1 MVKTELNQQLQ
12 LTYYQEH
19 FDAVD
24 VAINACLDPARFSN
38 RTSDMSRGDI
48 AILETTLIAMA
59 QLDVNTGLDTESV
72 KQVATG
78 EEKIIEQLTSMGSP
92 FKKAAKTAIQYLA
105 AARPDF
111 EVDWEH
117 AGLCLVQIAHNRKVW
132 VLNMTRMKGFPEELR
147 RILTSQ
153 SIVKASAGLPSDAVV
168 LWEDTR
174 VDVKNMADVGLMTR
188 LWRAESHQEDAF
200 TFLALETAAKDVLGI
215 DMDKTYQK
223 GVDWKV
229 DPHEAQITCRR
240 QSLSSKTELK
250 SYLDATLDAVVSLR
264 LHEKLDP
271 ELQEANKDDAVTFS
285 PSGYTFGSCMGEM
298 MRQKKSTSTAF
309 SHKLLPTRVKKPERR
324 RDSRTLTTAR
334 IRRSPGSAT
343 SFEHYVVGGTTS
355 GEDGEGAESWLPEA
369 EFKYPQQHSARTT
382 SQNQESVGFW
392 QCAYIVREII
402 QKAGNELKGR
412 CCVVE
417 MLPPSRT
424 TSCSGTFEEYS
435 QLQTKERV

>member
-1 MVKTELNQQLQ
+1 MVKTELNQQPQ

-19 FDAVD
+19 NFDAVD
-24 VAINACLDPARFSN
+24 VAINARLDPARFSN

-48 AILETTLIAMA
+48 AILEMTLIAMA
-59 QLDVNTGLDTESV
+59 QLDVNTVCYVTSKEHANNELRQIQEGVIGLDTEFV
-72 KQVATG
+72 KRVATG

-92 FKKAAKTAIQYLA
+92 FKKAAKTAIQYLE

-132 VLNMTRMKGFPEELR
+132 VLNMTRMKAFPEELR

-153 SIVKASAGLPSDAVV
+153 SIVKAGAGLPSDAVV
-168 LWEDTR
+168 LWEDAR

-250 SYLDATLDAVVSLR
+250 SYLDAALDAVVSLR

-285 PSGYTFGSCMGEM
+285 PSWYTFGSCMGEM
-298 MRQKKSTSTAF
+298 MRQKNDVRSKAHTSSKGRAAHRNHVLKSKHSNKGTSTAF
-309 SHKLLPTRVKKPERR
+309 SHKLLPTRVKKPKRR
-324 RDSRTLTTAR
+324 RDSGTLTIAK

-343 SFEHYVVGGTTS
+343 SFERYVVGGTTS
-355 GEDGEGAESWLPEA
+355 GEDGEGAESWLPG
-369 EFKYPQQHSARTT
+369 T
-382 SQNQESVGFW
+382 SELVSGRNAAHLKLGFW
-392 QCAYIVREII
+392 V
-402 QKAGNELKGR
+402 N
-412 CCVVE
+412 
-417 MLPPSRT
+417 
-424 TSCSGTFEEYS
+424 
-435 QLQTKERV
+435 